1 MKAPPSPKLL
11 CPGRIEA
18 ESALPNVVIAAGSRL
33 RRDLMAE
40 GGVAP
45 VAATASAAVAAA
57 QNLGGMEEK
66 FAFR

>member
-1 MKAPPSPKLL
+1 
-11 CPGRIEA
+11 
-18 ESALPNVVIAAGSRL
+18 
-33 RRDLMAE
+33 MAE

-45 VAATASAAVAAA
+45 VAATANAVVAAA